1 MTNPKP
7 LYALASFLVLAAA
20 LPGCA
25 TVRECGSSACAEDA
39 KISANV
45 QTQLDRRREMGPPHS
60 IDVQA
65 INHVVYLNGFVSAGL
80 ESETAESVADAAP
93 GVARVVNN
101 IAVTH

>member
-7 LYALASFLVLAAA
+7 LYALASFLILTVA

-25 TVRECGSSACAEDA
+25 TFRERGSNACADDA

-45 QTQLDRRREMGPPHS
+45 QTQLDRRPELGPPHS
-60 IDVQA
+60 IEVPT
-65 INHVVYLNGFVSAGL
+65 INHVVYLNGFVSTGL
-80 ESETAESVADAAP
+80 ESETAESVADEAS
-93 GVARVVNN
+93 GVARVVND

>member
-7 LYALASFLVLAAA
+7 LYALASFLILTVA

-25 TVRECGSSACAEDA
+25 TFRACGSSACADDA

-45 QTQLDRRREMGPPHS
+45 QTQLDRRPELGPPHS
-60 IDVQA
+60 IGVET
-65 INHVVYLNGFVSAGL
+65 INHVVYLNGFVGAGL
-80 ESETAESVADAAP
+80 ESDTAQSVADAAP
-93 GVARVVNN
+93 GVARVVND

>member
-7 LYALASFLVLAAA
+7 LYSLASFLILTVA

-25 TVRECGSSACAEDA
+25 TFRERGSNASADDA

-45 QTQLDRRREMGPPHS
+45 QTQLDRRPELGPPHS
-60 IDVQA
+60 IDVQT
-65 INHVVYLNGFVSAGL
+65 IDHVVYLNGFVSAGL
-80 ESETAESVADAAP
+80 ESQTAQSVADEVP
-93 GVARVVNN
+93 GVARVVSN

>member
-7 LYALASFLVLAAA
+7 LYALASFLILTVA

-25 TVRECGSSACAEDA
+25 TFKEPGSNADDDA

-45 QTQLDRRREMGPPHS
+45 QTQLDRRPQLGPPHS
-60 IDVQA
+60 IDVQT
-65 INHVVYLNGFVSAGL
+65 INHVVYLNGFVGAGL
-80 ESETAESVADAAP
+80 ESETAESVADEAP
-93 GVARVVNN
+93 GVARVVND

>member
-7 LYALASFLVLAAA
+7 LYALASFLILTVA

-25 TVRECGSSACAEDA
+25 TFSADDA

-45 QTQLDRRREMGPPHS
+45 QTQLDRRPELGPPHS
-60 IDVQA
+60 IDVQT
-65 INHVVYLNGFVSAGL
+65 IDHVVYLNGFVNAGL
-80 ESETAESVADAAP
+80 ESETAQSVADEVP
-93 GVARVVNN
+93 GVARVVSN

>member
-1 MTNPKP
+1 MINPKP
-7 LYALASFLVLAAA
+7 LYALASFLILTVT

-25 TVRECGSSACAEDA
+25 TFRERGSNADNDA

-45 QTQLDRRREMGPPHS
+45 QMQLDRRPELGAPHS
-60 IDVQA
+60 IDVQT

-80 ESETAESVADAAP
+80 DSETAESVADEAP
-93 GVARVVNN
+93 GVARVVND

>member
-7 LYALASFLVLAAA
+7 LYALASILILSVA

-25 TVRECGSSACAEDA
+25 TFRACADDA

-45 QTQLDRRREMGPPHS
+45 QTQLDRRRELGPPHS
-60 IDVQA
+60 IDVET
-65 INHVVYLNGFVSAGL
+65 INHVVYLNGFVGAGL
-80 ESETAESVADAAP
+80 ESETAKSVADEAP

-101 IAVTH
+101 IAVAH

>member
-1 MTNPKP
+1 MTNPQP
-7 LYALASFLVLAAA
+7 LYALASFLILTVA

-25 TVRECGSSACAEDA
+25 TFREGGAADDA

-45 QTQLDRRREMGPPHS
+45 QTQLDRRPELGPPHS
-60 IDVQA
+60 IDVQT
-65 INHVVYLNGFVSAGL
+65 IDHVVYLNGFVSAGL
-80 ESETAESVADAAP
+80 ESETAESVADEAP

>member
-7 LYALASFLVLAAA
+7 LYALASFLILTVA

-25 TVRECGSSACAEDA
+25 TFRESGSNAADDT

-45 QTQLDRRREMGPPHS
+45 QTQLDRRPELGPPHS
-60 IDVQA
+60 IEVQT
-65 INHVVYLNGFVSAGL
+65 INHVVYLNGFVSTGL
-80 ESETAESVADAAP
+80 ESETAESVADEAS
-93 GVARVVNN
+93 GVARVVND

>member
-7 LYALASFLVLAAA
+7 LYALASIFILSAA

-25 TVRECGSSACAEDA
+25 TFRESGPNARADDT

-45 QTQLDRRREMGPPHS
+45 QTQLDQRRELGPPHS
-60 IDVQA
+60 IDVET

-80 ESETAESVADAAP
+80 ESETAESVADEAP
-93 GVARVVNN
+93 GVVRVVNN

>member
-1 MTNPKP
+1 MINPKP
-7 LYALASFLVLAAA
+7 LYALASFLILTAA

-25 TVRECGSSACAEDA
+25 TVREGGSNARADDA

-45 QTQLDRRREMGPPHS
+45 QTQLDRRPELGPPHS
-60 IDVQA
+60 IDVQT

-80 ESETAESVADAAP
+80 ESDTAESVADEAP
-93 GVARVVNN
+93 GVTRVVNN

>member
-7 LYALASFLVLAAA
+7 LYALASFLILTVA

-25 TVRECGSSACAEDA
+25 TFREGGSADDA

-45 QTQLDRRREMGPPHS
+45 QTQLDRRPELGPPHS
-60 IDVQA
+60 IDVQT
-65 INHVVYLNGFVSAGL
+65 IDHVVYLNGFVSAGL
-80 ESETAESVADAAP
+80 ESETAESVADEAP

>member
-7 LYALASFLVLAAA
+7 LYALASFLILTVA

-25 TVRECGSSACAEDA
+25 TFRERGSNAADDA

-45 QTQLDRRREMGPPHS
+45 QTQLDRLPELGAPHS
-60 IDVQA
+60 IDVQT

-80 ESETAESVADAAP
+80 ENETAESVADEAP
-93 GVARVVNN
+93 GVARVVND
-101 IAVTH
+101 IGVTH